1 MWFTPWRVENIPL
14 PIDINNLRYLNSP
27 WALYRPNADR
37 ALHILHNHPNIHLN
51 GIGIHSVE
59 INNIHVIDQSTISDI
74 KKLIRRCTNLIPNAN
89 NAIIENIVN
98 TNNYTADG
106 HITTDNIIVIGENNI
121 LTINNIVVDYEIG
134 IEDIESKITI
144 DEVIISEING
154 GAHVL
159 PEAVNNAPIRK
170 RALQEAVNDIQPN
183 PLLPNLPFPND
194 NLDTDPM
201 SLLILPTTA
210 AMVLWVIF
218 DLSIK

>member
-1 MWFTPWRVENIPL
+1 
-14 PIDINNLRYLNSP
+14 
-27 WALYRPNADR
+27 
-37 ALHILHNHPNIHLN
+37 LN

-59 INNIHVIDQSTISDI
+59 INNIHVIDQSTISDVRR
-74 KKLIRRCTNLIPNAN
+74 LIRSCTNLIPNAN

-134 IEDIESKITI
+134 TEDIESRITI
-144 DEVIISEING
+144 DEVIISEINN

-159 PEAVNNAPIRK
+159 QEAVNNAPIRK
-170 RALQEAVNDIQPN
+170 RALQEVVNGIQPN
-183 PLLPNLPFPND
+183 PLLPNPPFPND

-210 AMVLWVIF
+210 AMVL
-218 DLSIK
+218 